1 MIGKAILKINPNA
14 IFYCAD
20 DNDLDSI
27 KWLDGTTPISKA
39 DIEAKMVE
47 LQAEYDAEEWKRNRQ
62 AEYPTHEDCI
72 HALLDGGDTLTELQS
87 KRTSTKTKYPKSGA

>member
-1 MIGKAILKINPNA
+1 MISEAILKIDPNAQVSINADDINQITWHDGNPNN
-14 IFYCAD
+14 I
-20 DNDLDSI
+20 
-27 KWLDGTTPISKA
+27 TKA

-47 LQAEYDAEEWKRNRQ
+47 VQAEYDAEEWKRNRQ

-87 KRTSTKTKYPKSGA
+87 KRTATKTKYPKSGA